1 MRKGGERV
9 GLGRQARQVGGKSN
23 YDNAAVRPQTLRQHL
38 HRKETTERERER
50 EREKERVS
58 ERGRMRNLPF
68 LIRATGKSCFG
79 M

>member
-50 EREKERVS
+50 ES